1 MERSQYVSTTQTIEK
16 KLPNSVSLNSLTKE
30 IEKSNLQRPVKI
42 DLTSKLKPKELL
54 PAPNTLNSYSVK
66 T

>member
-1 MERSQYVSTTQTIEK
+1 MERSQYVSTAQTIEK

-42 DLTSKLKPKELL
+42 DLTSKLIEIYPHM
-54 PAPNTLNSYSVK
+54 
-66 T
+66 